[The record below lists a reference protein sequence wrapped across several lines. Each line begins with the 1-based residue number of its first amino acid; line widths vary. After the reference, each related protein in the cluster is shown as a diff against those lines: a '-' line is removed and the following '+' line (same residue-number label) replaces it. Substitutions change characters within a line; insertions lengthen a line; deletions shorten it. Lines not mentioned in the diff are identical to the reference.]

1 MTLPVLPEGL
11 RLAAIAQPG
20 PAPVLDW
27 SAPMERRATLDLYD
41 LRGRRVRRLVDGP
54 GTLRGHATWDGL
66 DDRGNRAPAG
76 LYFARLVSG
85 GERATARVVL
95 L

>member
-1 MTLPVLPEGL
+1 M
-11 RLAAIAQPG
+11 
-20 PAPVLDW
+20 
-27 SAPMERRATLDLYD
+27 
-41 LRGRRVRRLVDGP
+41 
-54 GTLRGHATWDGL
+54 

-85 GERATARVVL
+85 GERVTARVVL